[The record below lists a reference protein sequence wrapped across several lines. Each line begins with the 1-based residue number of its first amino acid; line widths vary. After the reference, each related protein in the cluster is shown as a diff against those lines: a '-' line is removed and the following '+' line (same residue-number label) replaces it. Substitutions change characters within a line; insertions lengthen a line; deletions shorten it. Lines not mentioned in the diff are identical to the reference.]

1 MIASWSIIWQLHEK
15 NYHISNKDTSDVLS
29 NYQDTQAMFVSVL
42 ATEDGREVDKPTFL
56 EATCKLRLHCTHPH

>member
-1 MIASWSIIWQLHEK
+1 
-15 NYHISNKDTSDVLS
+15 
-29 NYQDTQAMFVSVL
+29 MFVSVL